1 MGRGVID
8 AVGDNNGHVH
18 FELIDHVRWGFNDE
32 QLQLTSEVKLTKGS
46 ITTGYQ
52 VLSYFTSNVILQSQS
67 TVRGFTQEQM
77 GINIEYIQKIP

>member
-32 QLQLTSEVKLTKGS
+32 QLQLTSEVKLTKSS

-52 VLSYFTSNVILQSQS
+52 VLSKNSYIVILKL
-67 TVRGFTQEQM
+67 V
-77 GINIEYIQKIP
+77 